1 MPLLARL
8 TSDLGPA
15 LEAIAEVFKLLW
27 VPVTQDVVEASRS
40 RLDFDLTQTVETSAW
55 REATQMR
62 GMQVTPSLPAG

>member
-1 MPLLARL
+1 VPLLARL
-8 TSDLGPA
+8 TLDPGPA
-15 LEAIAEVFKLLW
+15 LEAIAEGFKLLW

-40 RLDFDLTQTVETSAW
+40 TLALDLTLTVETSAW